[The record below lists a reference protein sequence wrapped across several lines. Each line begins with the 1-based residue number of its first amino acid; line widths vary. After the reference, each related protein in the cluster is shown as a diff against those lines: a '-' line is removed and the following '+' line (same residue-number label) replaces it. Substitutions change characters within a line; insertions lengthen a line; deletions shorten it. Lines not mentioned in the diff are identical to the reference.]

1 MVRSFAQFSPLTDEI
16 LALMI
21 WEEVVDSIS
30 GLVQS
35 TDFMRWRGPKK
46 IKPSLSS
53 LSSNNSHAYLFI
65 IRSTT
70 FKTEIIKCDTIF
82 LFFLYCICYITKF
95 PPFLPLI
102 IQYSFIKQRYRI
114 PLFVEKFPDLNIS
127 NIKQPTMFLFVLIY
141 IRGGMSGL
149 LSSYH

>member
-30 GLVQS
+30 GLGLILCGGGDQ
-35 TDFMRWRGPKK
+35 KK